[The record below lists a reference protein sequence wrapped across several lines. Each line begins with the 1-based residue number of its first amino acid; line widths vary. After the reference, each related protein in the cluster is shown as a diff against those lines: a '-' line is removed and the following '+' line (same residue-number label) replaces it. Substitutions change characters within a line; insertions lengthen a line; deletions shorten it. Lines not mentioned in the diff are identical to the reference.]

1 MENEKLTK
9 EFLEFL
15 ELYQSENYGEHLHEA
30 LYHVSQEL
38 LKYNLEGQV
47 LHSLF
52 QIRWHL
58 NRLTEYLPESS
69 LMIEGQNPIRL
80 QK

>member
-15 ELYQSENYGEHLHEA
+15 ELYQSENYAEELHDA
-30 LYHVSQEL
+30 LFYVSQEVTRHDL
-38 LKYNLEGQV
+38 SDKVVRAIYD
-47 LHSLF
+47 
-52 QIRWHL
+52 IRLYL
-58 NRLTEYLPESS
+58 NQLTNYLPESS